1 MGTDGTSD
9 YAYDDTGQLT
19 SVDHDYQTD
28 ENYSYDENG
37 NRTNTGY
44 TTGDNNRLTSDGT
57 FNYTYDDEGNRETRT
72 RISSAQAD
80 DYTTEYT
87 WDHNNRLTE
96 IVYKNNSGTIT
107 KQVDYTYDVFG
118 RRIFKEVDADG
129 AGAGSSLT
137 TEYVYDGQDIL
148 LALDD
153 SGDVTNRYLH
163 GPAVDQILADEQV
176 GDEVLWPLADNLGSV
191 RDLIDSDGNVENH
204 LVYDAYGNVI
214 SETAS
219 AVDHIFGFTGR
230 ERDEESDLQYNRARY
245 YDGQVGRW
253 ISEDPMGFMAGD
265 GNLSR
270 YVHNAPTYLVDPSGL
285 VESEM
290 GEPLS
295 PTADQPGDDEEQ
307 DEFLNSI
314 DRWLDKYKQ
323 GDLGLPPEWRYKE
336 GAYEAWITSGIFDDP
351 KYKDPK
357 PSEPLSQLED
367 LGKEFAKKYGKDLA
381 HKFGK
386 FLYYES
392 GLVEPFEGWGV
403 IDWGEEMWE
412 KHEKLLKTFGTGIGI
427 GAGIALPGLVD
438 KHVNPTLQRYDIEIE
453 EIPIPFL
460 PVFTPLEWIIQP
472 KVIIGVGDGSESW
485 LFLELKR

>member
-1 MGTDGTSD
+1 M
-9 YAYDDTGQLT
+9 
-19 SVDHDYQTD
+19 
-28 ENYSYDENG
+28 
-37 NRTNTGY
+37 
-44 TTGDNNRLTSDGT
+44 
-57 FNYTYDDEGNRETRT
+57 
-72 RISSAQAD
+72 
-80 DYTTEYT
+80 
-87 WDHNNRLTE
+87 
-96 IVYKNNSGTIT
+96 
-107 KQVDYTYDVFG
+107 FG
-118 RRIFKEVDADG
+118 RRILKEVDADG

-285 VESEM
+285 VESE
-290 GEPLS
+290 GEGVPVNGSLPVLQDRNDGLAGRLRELEDELDDLDNKYPGTDKESRKQRKIERGEILAEKRQLEKEARNVDTVGKEHKEMRKKAHNNPLEAQES
-295 PTADQPGDDEEQ
+295 FDKAHEKRRVP
-307 DEFLNSI
+307 EFFNPQSTK
-314 DRWLDKYKQ
+314 DRATHHLT
-323 GDLGLPPEWRYKE
+323 EIARE
-336 GAYEAWITSGIFDDP
+336 GAEKVADEAADS
-351 KYKDPK
+351 
-357 PSEPLSQLED
+357 
-367 LGKEFAKKYGKDLA
+367 AKR
-381 HKFGK
+381 
-386 FLYYES
+386 
-392 GLVEPFEGWGV
+392 
-403 IDWGEEMWE
+403 
-412 KHEKLLKTFGTGIGI
+412 LLKKG
-427 GAGIALPGLVD
+427 GAALPGLIGFGLTLVFIPGKIQAKGVIGGSADELLDQLPLVD
-438 KHVNPTLQRYDIEIE
+438 TYKAAAEIALGRDLILDTEDRPSAE
-453 EIPIPFL
+453 EIRRQFPGNVSPEAGKRRSD
-460 PVFTPLEWIIQP
+460 LERG
-472 KVIIGVGDGSESW
+472 GVRFPPW
-485 LFLELKR
+485 